1 MTKIRLTIKGLSY
14 SERQTGAYALI
25 LAEENGARKL
35 PIVIG
40 GFEAQA
46 IAIALEKMV
55 SPPRPL
61 THDLFKQFADE
72 FNIQLTE
79 IVIHRIKDGVFYAN
93 LICVK
98 PNGSE
103 VVLDSRP
110 SDAVALAIRFHCPI
124 FTTEE
129 VLQSAGLILSE
140 EKEESTEAT
149 ASSPDETPEEQPSTA
164 TTSESRDPLK
174 TASKAKLEEMLGK
187 AVLNEDYELAA
198 KIRDELDRR
207 DQ

>member
-1 MTKIRLTIKGLSY
+1 MNKIPLTIKGLSY

-61 THDLFKQFADE
+61 THDLFRDFAQVFD
-72 FNIQLTE
+72 IGLTE
-79 IVIHRIKDGVFYAN
+79 IIIYKIKDGVFYAN
-93 LICVK
+93 LHCLK
-98 PNGSE
+98 DGKE
-103 VVLDSRP
+103 EVLDARP
-110 SDAVALAIRFHCPI
+110 SDAVALAIRFQCPI

-129 VLQSAGLILSE
+129 VLQSAGLIL
-140 EKEESTEAT
+140 KEEADEAQSTSTEPT
-149 ASSPDETPEEQPSTA
+149 DTPLSENKSSDS
-164 TTSESRDPLK
+164 DNPLK
-174 TASKAKLEEMLGK
+174 SSSLAQLNEMLDK
-187 AVLNEDYELAA
+187 AVKNEDYELAA
-198 KIRDELDRR
+198 RIRDEIDRR
-207 DQ
+207 ES